1 MLTSPH
7 TRLGMSTRN
16 KERGAIYAWQMRTAP
31 IYIYIIMQME
41 RKDVRYVESTIKVLE
56 LANRLLIT
64 YLLRRIQY

>member
-7 TRLGMSTRN
+7 TRLGMSARN
-16 KERGAIYAWQMRTAP
+16 KERGAIYAWQRRTAP

-41 RKDVRYVESTIKVLE
+41 RKDVRYVASTIKVLE